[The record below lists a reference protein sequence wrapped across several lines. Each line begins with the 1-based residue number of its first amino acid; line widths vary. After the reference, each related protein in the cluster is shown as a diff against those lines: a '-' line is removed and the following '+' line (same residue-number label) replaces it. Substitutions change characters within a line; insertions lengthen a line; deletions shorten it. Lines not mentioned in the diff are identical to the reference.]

1 MSLEK
6 VELITF
12 KISIFSG
19 AIKGRGKNILSD
31 ITHTPLLYDHYHTRP
46 VERRFSIIVWEP
58 VKLPKRTLESLG
70 SSENQEMGRY
80 VFSHRLAIGGGIL
93 SRSKDGKLI
102 QLTNG

>member
-19 AIKGRGKNILSD
+19 AIKGRGKNIILD
-31 ITHTPLLYDHYHTRP
+31 ITHTPILYNHYHTRP

-58 VKLPKRTLESLG
+58 VEFPKRTLESLG
-70 SSENQEMGRY
+70 SSEIHEIGRF
-80 VFSHRLAIGGGIL
+80 VFSHRL
-93 SRSKDGKLI
+93 
-102 QLTNG
+102 Q